1 MVKYSSIKLALLL
14 VTFRV
19 KECLNLNYCSWF
31 IGVSMYVPENAPA
44 SAFIYMILARDPD
57 PGQEVEVSISIL
69 SINFFQL
76 SLFKNWS
83 NIQ

>member
-1 MVKYSSIKLALLL
+1 MKQNA
-14 VTFRV
+14 V

-69 SINFFQL
+69 SITFISKSSFL
-76 SLFKNWS
+76 ECTYSKV
-83 NIQ
+83 